1 MWRKWTGVPLWR
13 RVIAGLI
20 LGLIVGLS
28 LGPDAAALKPLGD
41 IFLRAIKLLVAP
53 LILVSIVSG
62 ITSME
67 HPGDLGRIGG
77 KAVALYMATTVF
89 AICIGL
95 VIAVL
100 IAPGTGLDM
109 QAVVAPPDAAALP
122 SGIDVIIGLVP
133 DNPFAALAEGNVLQ
147 IIVFAVLLGMA
158 LVATGEAGRPVRSL
172 IDSGT
177 AVMISLTGFIMET
190 APIGVFALI
199 AWVAGTQGPDVII
212 PLIKLV
218 ATVYGACLIH
228 VALTYGGLVALGAR
242 LNPLKFFAGI
252 TDAIAVAFSTASSS
266 GTLPVTLRCTEEN
279 IGVSKPVA
287 SFVLPLGAT
296 VNMDGTALYQ
306 GVAAVFVAQ
315 AFGIDLAM
323 SDYLTIIGTATLA
336 AVGSAGVPGAGLIML
351 TTVLTSVGL
360 PLEGIAVIA
369 GVDRLLDMGRTA
381 VNVAGDVSVT
391 TVIAVSEDALDRNV
405 FNAPSG
411 A

>member
-1 MWRKWTGVPLWR
+1 MWQWWTAIPLWR
-13 RVIAGLI
+13 RVMAGLA
-20 LGLIVGLS
+20 LGLITGLV

-41 IFLRAIKLLVAP
+41 LFLRAIKLLVAP

-62 ITSME
+62 ITAMD
-67 HPGDLGRIGG
+67 HPGDLGRIGA
-77 KAVALYMATTVF
+77 KAVGLYMVTTVF

-95 VIAVL
+95 TVAVL
-100 IAPGTGLDM
+100 IAPGDGLTLDTTTVP
-109 QAVVAPPDAAALP
+109 AEAPAAP
-122 SGIDVIIGLVP
+122 RGIDVLTGLVP

-158 LVATGEAGRPVRSL
+158 LVVSGEAGRPLRAL

-177 AVMISLTGFIMET
+177 AVMITLTAFIMEI
-190 APIGVFALI
+190 APFGVFALI
-199 AWVAGTQGPDVII
+199 AWVAGTQGPDIVL
-212 PLIKLV
+212 PLLKLV
-218 ATVYGACLIH
+218 ATVYGACLLH
-228 VALTYGGLVALGAR
+228 VALTYGGLVTVLAR
-242 LNPLKFFAGI
+242 LNPLKFLGGI
-252 TDAIAVAFSTASSS
+252 TDAIAVGFSTASSS

-279 IGVSKPVA
+279 IGVSNPVA

-306 GVAAVFVAQ
+306 GVAAVFIAQ
-315 AFGIDLAM
+315 AFGVDLAM
-323 SDYLTIIGTATLA
+323 GDYLTIIATATLA

-360 PLEGIAVIA
+360 PLEGVAVIA

-381 VNVAGDVSVT
+381 VNITGDVSVT
-391 TVIAVSEDALDRNV
+391 TVIAVSEDALDHEV
-405 FNAPSG
+405 FNASPE